1 MTIKFASVSKPDGR
15 NTDNAAECMNK
26 LVTLMG
32 GTGSMTKVT
41 NSNYFISGTISLW
54 GKTYKIGNVSTYGMT
69 SGTIITAA
77 YDDAQQVAVF
87 YDSSRAPY
95 TNCDINSNNNL
106 AYKYYYL
113 VLTPSGVHIPVNSNT
128 SDTSSFITTC
138 FNVGG
143 GYPQPAS
150 STLRANLTP
159 LVVWGQDAS
168 PVFISSNLVMDT
180 AGTIVTDTAGT
191 KFVSLGN
198 LLYIRDS
205 AADTAAGTAV
215 TCRVGMVSTLP
226 AGSSATVKNV
236 GTLNDVLLDF
246 GIPQGPAGPQ
256 GDATK
261 TYVDKAIAD
270 AIAKLKTDNNLK

>member
-1 MTIKFASVSKPDGR
+1 MTIKFASVPNPDG
-15 NTDNAAECMNK
+15 NSPGKAAECMNK

-41 NSNYFISGTISLW
+41 NSNYYISGTISLW
-54 GKTYKIGNVSTYGMT
+54 GKTYKIGNTYIYGMT
-69 SGTIITAA
+69 SETIITAA

-87 YDSSRAPY
+87 YDSSRAPDTY
-95 TNCDINSNNNL
+95 NDINSNSNY
-106 AYKYYYL
+106 AYRYYYFIL
-113 VLTPSGVHIPVNSNT
+113 APSGVHIPVNST
-128 SDTSSFITTC
+128 GSTYPTTC
-138 FNVGG
+138 FNVGSG
-143 GYPQPAS
+143 QPQNAS

-159 LVVWGQDAS
+159 LAVWGQDAS

-198 LLYIRDS
+198 LLYIRETTD
-205 AADTAAGTAV
+205 ANAKGTAV
-215 TCRVGMVSTLP
+215 TCRIGNVTTLP
-226 AGSSATVKNV
+226 AGSQATVSNV
-236 GTLNDVLLDF
+236 GTLNDVILDF

-261 TYVDKAIAD
+261 AYVDKAIAD

>member
-1 MTIKFASVSKPDGR
+1 MTIKFASVPNPDG
-15 NTDNAAECMNK
+15 NSPDKAAECMNK

-32 GTGSMTKVT
+32 GTGSMTKT
-41 NSNYFISGTISLW
+41 ANSNNLISGTISLW
-54 GKTYKIGNVSTYGMT
+54 GKTYKIGNTYIYGMT

-87 YDSSRAPY
+87 YDSSRAPD
-95 TNCDINSNNNL
+95 TNYDINSNGNQ
-106 AYKYYYL
+106 AYKSYYL
-113 VLTPSGVHIPVNSNT
+113 ILTPSGVHIPVSSSNNS
-128 SDTSSFITTC
+128 SLITTC

-159 LVVWGQDAS
+159 LAVWGQDAS

-215 TCRVGMVSTLP
+215 TCRVGTVSTLP
-226 AGSSATVKNV
+226 AGSQATVSNV

-261 TYVDKAIAD
+261 AYVDKAIAD

>member
-1 MTIKFASVSKPDGR
+1 MTIKFASVPNPDGSSPGK
-15 NTDNAAECMNK
+15 AAECMNK

-41 NSNYFISGTISLW
+41 NANYCISGTISLW
-54 GKTYKIGNVSTYGMT
+54 GKTYKIGNTYIWGMT
-69 SGTIITAA
+69 SKTIITAA

-87 YDSSRAPY
+87 YDSSSAPN
-95 TNCDINSNNNL
+95 TQNDINSSSNL

-113 VLTPSGVHIPVNSNT
+113 ILTPSGVHIPVNSMANN
-128 SDTSSFITTC
+128 IYPATC

-143 GYPQPAS
+143 GEPQPAS

-159 LVVWGQDAS
+159 LAVWGQDAS

-215 TCRVGMVSTLP
+215 TCRVGTVSTLP
-226 AGSSATVKNV
+226 AGSSAIVKNV

-261 TYVDKAIAD
+261 AYVDKAIAD